1 MRTSAS
7 SLLILALPFAN
18 AYAGESN
25 DIIPV
30 TIQSKISH
38 VVQSAQSQIQ
48 ESFSIKHR
56 FLDEN
61 SDDLVCLIATFAM
74 GLNPVGSFENVS
86 DEICNRS
93 TLVCDLSSTEAAE
106 KAKCDV
112 LGGKIIS
119 DDMLICKE
127 DFGDEQDMP
136 DGDVKIINA
145 PICLASSCKDNM
157 QLVDLF
163 TSMKP
168 LLDMINAG
176 GTEVPLTL
184 PKSFLGEKC
193 DSGAFLSSA
202 RGSDAYGSFL
212 LASTAIIF
220 LSV

>member
-7 SLLILALPFAN
+7 SLFILALPFAN

-119 DDMLICKE
+119 DDILFCKE
-127 DFGDEQDMP
+127 DFNSDDWPG
-136 DGDVKIINA
+136 GDVRINNA
-145 PICLASSCKDNM
+145 PICLASSCKENT
-157 QLVDLF
+157 QLVHLF
-163 TSMKP
+163 SSMRSVLAEMNDGK
-168 LLDMINAG
+168 NKG
-176 GTEVPLTL
+176 YPLTV
-184 PKSFLGEKC
+184 PKSFFGEC
-193 DSGAFLSSA
+193 DSGASLSSA
-202 RGSDAYGSFL
+202 RGSDADVSFL

>member
-7 SLLILALPFAN
+7 SLFILALPFAN

-119 DDMLICKE
+119 DDILFCKE
-127 DFGDEQDMP
+127 DFNSDDWPG
-136 DGDVKIINA
+136 GDVRINNA